1 MGAVILIGVIADQ
14 ILTSRKS
21 QNSRMA

>member
-21 QNSRMA
+21 ESRL